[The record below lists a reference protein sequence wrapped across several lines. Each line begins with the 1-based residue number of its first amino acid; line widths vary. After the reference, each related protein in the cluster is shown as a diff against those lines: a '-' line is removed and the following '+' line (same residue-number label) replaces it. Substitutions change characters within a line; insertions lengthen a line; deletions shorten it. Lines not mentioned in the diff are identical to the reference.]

1 MCGVQRWGL
10 PVQLMARTDCWSVR
24 IKRILGLSM
33 NKVPDFSSL
42 SPHNDGVGTRGYMG
56 PWPEVADSPANPE
69 LFLLA

>member
-1 MCGVQRWGL
+1 
-10 PVQLMARTDCWSVR
+10 
-24 IKRILGLSM
+24 M